1 MLMGTIVTEVL
12 HVDNSLLLYLKF
24 SFAGF
29 QMLSVHFQKH
39 MTFLFWLKLLLSKS
53 LMVISY
59 YLWKIPFSLYWC
71 SNNFWIFSL
80 KTNNYSRISLGVS
93 NIWLMFIGT
102 WYLLLTYNFPHFS
115 LILDTFFGLQSSVL
129 VLFPCVACFFRFS
142 VIPLFSLLCYR

>member
-1 MLMGTIVTEVL
+1 MLMGTTVTEVL

-39 MTFLFWLKLLLSKS
+39 VTFLFWLKVLLSKS

-59 YLWKIPFSLYWC
+59 YLWKISFSLYWC

-102 WYLLLTYNFPHFS
+102 WYLLLTYNFPYFS
-115 LILDTFFGLQSSVL
+115 LTCFVSLHGL
-129 VLFPCVACFFRFS
+129 
-142 VIPLFSLLCYR
+142 LLQIFYYSFV